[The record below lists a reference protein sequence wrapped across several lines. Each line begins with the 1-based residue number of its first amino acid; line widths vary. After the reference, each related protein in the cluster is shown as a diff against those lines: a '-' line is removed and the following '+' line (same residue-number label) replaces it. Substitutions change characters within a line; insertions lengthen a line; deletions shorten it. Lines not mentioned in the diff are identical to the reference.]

1 MCIRD
6 SAPARAAGVGASSSD
21 GLQRADWENDLDA
34 RPFQLRWQQPPRA
47 KPHVG
52 PVEVA
57 VRKDGVAAA
66 QTFEWY
72 ELRQMLS
79 FAKLFPDDVCA
90 ADSTVCRAC
99 VRPDAAGLAEGL
111 PPADDPADCDASGAR
126 CLKSGE
132 VPFW

>member
-1 MCIRD
+1 M
-6 SAPARAAGVGASSSD
+6 
-21 GLQRADWENDLDA
+21 
-34 RPFQLRWQQPPRA
+34 
-47 KPHVG
+47 
-52 PVEVA
+52 
-57 VRKDGVAAA
+57 RKDGVAAA

-99 VRPDAAGLAEGL
+99 VRPDAAGLAQGL

-132 VPFW
+132 VPFWWYNGVGPGRYSGSPRISSGATSGASCGTRSSSRRT